1 MNRDNFSSNLFLYLI
16 TVSILVV
23 RPITIDVTQRIE
35 MPENSGIRGVT
46 KLRNEI
52 YILFLSRIILLE
64 ARDRVLSRIRGF
76 NDRYPFRLQTEIKAE
91 EINDPS
97 DIVSSEKENCLYV
110 SDYIQRCVWKITRET
125 DDTHKI
131 IKWLTTDYEPRTMSV
146 SRDGGL
152 LMLNVSSP

>member
-1 MNRDNFSSNLFLYLI
+1 MSRDNFSSNLFLYLI

-23 RPITIDVTQRIE
+23 RPITIDVIQRIE
-35 MPENSGIRGVT
+35 MPENQEIWGVT

-52 YILFLSRIILLE
+52 YIHVLLE
-64 ARDRVLSRIRGF
+64 ARDGVPCVSRIRGF
-76 NDRYPFRLQTEIKAE
+76 NDRYPFPLQTEIKAE
-91 EINDPS
+91 EIHAPS
-97 DIVSSEKENCLYV
+97 DFGSSEKENCLYV